1 MKFGVFNWGMWHESK
16 TQQEV
21 LNQLIDDAVI
31 ADHLGYDTYWI
42 GEHHF
47 SRHGIVTN
55 TLLTAAAIAVKTE
68 RIEIGTAVIVLPLND
83 PVRVAE
89 ETAAVDLLSGG
100 RLRVG
105 IGAGYQRQ
113 EFEGLGIDI
122 DTSRGRFAEALDVLV
137 QAWVDDSSLTYHG
150 KFFNYDDLRVYPTPL
165 QKPHP
170 PLHVALTA
178 SPETIELAA
187 RRGLPLLVGGPTDLM
202 GVAPQVIERWQIAM
216 RRYGFSPD
224 GIDIPCAKGIYV
236 APSDEEALADID
248 AADKE
253 WDLRLL
259 GQIGSPISRA
269 GDVPPG
275 YEHWT
280 MRQQDRQRTLQEN
293 TQGGTA
299 RLIGSPATVAER
311 VAELCDMGITSIF
324 GTFGL
329 PGMPHEKIVRALE
342 LFGKEVMPRFTSNVQ
357 LPGPAAEGAVD
368 GRRVRA

>member
-1 MKFGVFNWGMWHESK
+1 MKFGVFNWGMWHETKS
-16 TQQEV
+16 QREV
-21 LNQLIDDAVI
+21 LSNLIEDAVV
-31 ADHLGYDTYWI
+31 ADQLGYSTYWV

-55 TLLTAAAIAVKTE
+55 TLLTAAAIAMRTE

-105 IGAGYQRQ
+105 IGSGYQRQ

-122 DTSRGRFAEALDVLV
+122 NTSRQRFAEALDILV
-137 QAWVDDSSLTYHG
+137 KAWTEKSLTYHG
-150 KFFNYDDLRVYPTPL
+150 KFFNYDDLQVYPTP
-165 QKPHP
+165 QQEPHP
-170 PLHVALTA
+170 PLHIALTA

-187 RRGLPLLVGGPTDLM
+187 SRGLRLLVGGPTDLM
-202 GVAPQVIERWQIAM
+202 GVAPQVIERWRVAM
-216 RRYGFSPD
+216 RRHGFNPD

-236 APSDEEALADID
+236 APSDEEALADIE
-248 AADKE
+248 AADRE

-259 GQIGSPISRA
+259 SQIGSPISQA
-269 GDVPPG
+269 GEVPPG
-275 YEHWT
+275 YERWT
-280 MRQQDRQRTLQEN
+280 MRQEDRKRTLREN
-293 TQGGTA
+293 TQAGTA

-311 VAELCDMGITSIF
+311 VAELRDMGITSIF

-329 PGMPHEKIVRALE
+329 PAMPHEKIVRALE
-342 LFGKEVMPRFTSNVQ
+342 LFGTEVMPQF
-357 LPGPAAEGAVD
+357 AAS
-368 GRRVRA
+368 